1 MIMVNKLGIVALM
14 GSGETS
20 AAGGLVFEAAV
31 RRLNSS
37 PRIGILE
44 TPAGFELN
52 TQRVAGRVA
61 EFLNTR
67 LQNYEPQ
74 IQLIPARKKNSAF
87 SPDDPDICAGILTS
101 NMIFFG
107 PGSPTF
113 TVRQLEGTLAWDY
126 VQARHR
132 LGACLALASAATIA
146 LGKKAIPV
154 YEIYKV
160 GEDPQWK
167 PGLDFFA
174 PFGLSMIIVP
184 HWNNSEGG
192 TEVDTSRCFI
202 GQERFDLLLNQL
214 DEEVTVLGLDEH
226 TGLIID
232 LDAEECQVLGKGEIH
247 VIRDGIEKSFVDDST
262 FPVHEFGDFHA
273 LNDKKKGIKPENWR
287 QVLEV
292 ISASQEEETESQ
304 PPAEVMD
311 ALEQRRKARQA
322 KNWKQSDQLRDRI
335 SDLGWRVIDTTEGQK
350 LERSN

>member
-1 MIMVNKLGIVALM
+1 MVNNLGIVALM

-31 RRLNSS
+31 RRLDSR
-37 PRIGILE
+37 PKIGILE

-61 EFLNTR
+61 EFLQTR
-67 LQNYEPQ
+67 LQNYRPQ
-74 IQLIPARKKNSAF
+74 IQLIPARRKNSAF
-87 SPDDPDICAGILTS
+87 SPDDPEVCQGILNS
-101 NMIFFG
+101 NLIFFG
-107 PGSPTF
+107 PGSPSY
-113 TVRQLEGTLAWDY
+113 TVRQLEGTLAWEY
-126 VQARHR
+126 VQARQR

-167 PGLDFFA
+167 PGLNFFG
-174 PFGLSMIIVP
+174 PYGLSMIVVP

-202 GQERFDLLLNQL
+202 GQQRFEMLLDQL

-232 LDAEECQVLGKGEIH
+232 LEAQECQVRGKGEIH
-247 VIRDGIEKSFVDDST
+247 VIRHKIEKSFLNDSS
-262 FPVHEFGDFHA
+262 FSISQFGDFHPLKDEREGIQPKNWQRA
-273 LNDKKKGIKPENWR
+273 LEAS
-287 QVLEV
+287 
-292 ISASQEEETESQ
+292 SAPQEEEDEPR
-304 PPAEVMD
+304 PPVEVIQ
-311 ALEQRRKARQA
+311 ALEQRQKARPE
-322 KNWKQSDQLRDRI
+322 KNWKRSDQLRDRI
-335 SDLGWRVIDTTEGQK
+335 SDLGWRVIDTSEGQK